1 MNRLQLISG
10 MRMATAL
17 VVFSALAAS
26 AQEATAP
33 GSASGPARPSF
44 RERFFAHNYAM
55 TALQPSWPTPLV
67 ESEPRLSQY
76 YRLAFSNQYTPAGTQ
91 TVNYGNARGGGIV
104 AWNRIEVDLL
114 PPGYIQHNSSAA
126 DGFGDT
132 AALVKFRIASGN
144 AEHGNYIATAI
155 LNHTF
160 ASSPRNGAA
169 TDSWN
174 PTLAGG
180 IGFLR
185 RFDVESSL
193 GGAMPTG
200 KIAAQGRSI
209 IWSSLV
215 HDHVSPHVFLELEN
229 NATFYFA
236 GSHDGKIQNFITPA
250 AFYIFKRRE
259 WKPTHPFLVFAGGM
273 QIATSGFHTY
283 NHNMI
288 ADMRI
293 MF

>member
-1 MNRLQLISG
+1 MGWYSGNRTVNRLHFIS
-10 MRMATAL
+10 AILLAA
-17 VVFSALAAS
+17 ALAAFTAAAP
-26 AQEATAP
+26 AQQ
-33 GSASGPARPSF
+33 SF
-44 RERFFAHNYAM
+44 KERFFAHNDAM

-67 ESEPRLSQY
+67 ESEPRLTQY
-76 YRLAFSNQYTPAGTQ
+76 YRFAFSNEYAAVGTQ
-91 TVNYGNARGGGIV
+91 TVNYGNGRGGGIV
-104 AWNRIEVDLL
+104 AFNRIEIDYL
-114 PPGYIQHNSSAA
+114 PPGYIQHNSTAA

-132 AALVKFRIASGN
+132 AALMKFRIASGN
-144 AEHGNYIATAI
+144 AEHGNFIATA
-155 LNHTF
+155 LLSHTF

-185 RFDVESSL
+185 QFDVETSL

-209 IWSSLV
+209 AWSVLV

-236 GSHDGKIQNFITPA
+236 GSHDGKMQNFITPA
-250 AFYIFKRRE
+250 AFYIFKRKE
-259 WKPTHPFLVFAGGM
+259 WKPTHTFLVFDGGM
-273 QIATSGFHTY
+273 QMATSGFHTY
-283 NHNMI
+283 NHNLI
-288 ADMRI
+288 SEMRI
-293 MF
+293 LF